1 MEISVSSLMLSLM
14 VVSCLLGLVASQT
27 DYCDPLLCKTDHL
40 HIGCNATDDFGPAC
54 PSNTEVIPMDDKLR
68 DMILDLHNSLR
79 SELANGKMEGFASA
93 ERMAVLEWNDEL
105 AKLAE
110 YNTRTCLYSHDD
122 CRATEQYRH
131 AGQNIARK
139 SKPNNITVEVTR
151 AIQDLTNK
159 WWQEYV
165 DTNQT
170 VVDSYRKVGEG
181 VHIGHF
187 SLMANDRITR
197 MGCAATKYWN
207 PENKRNYVYYVC
219 NYSFTNVLGKP
230 IYKKGKPCAKCDGK
244 CSTKYTGLCEG
255 IADAIDKEI

>member
-1 MEISVSSLMLSLM
+1 M
-14 VVSCLLGLVASQT
+14 VEWHFFRNQSNRTEPNRCDDDDGFDLDYLL
-27 DYCDPLLCKTDHL
+27 L
-40 HIGCNATDDFGPAC
+40 HPRGGQ
-54 PSNTEVIPMDDKLR
+54 
-68 DMILDLHNSLR
+68 
-79 SELANGKMEGFASA
+79 
-93 ERMAVLEWNDEL
+93 EWNDEL

-181 VHIGHF
+181 
-187 SLMANDRITR
+187 
-197 MGCAATKYWN
+197 
-207 PENKRNYVYYVC
+207 
-219 NYSFTNVLGKP
+219 
-230 IYKKGKPCAKCDGK
+230 
-244 CSTKYTGLCEG
+244 
-255 IADAIDKEI
+255 

>member
-1 MEISVSSLMLSLM
+1 MREWGEGTFSATNRIESNRTDAMMTM
-14 VVSCLLGLVASQT
+14 VLIWIIFLLHPRGGQ
-27 DYCDPLLCKTDHL
+27 
-40 HIGCNATDDFGPAC
+40 
-54 PSNTEVIPMDDKLR
+54 
-68 DMILDLHNSLR
+68 
-79 SELANGKMEGFASA
+79 
-93 ERMAVLEWNDEL
+93 EWNDEL

-181 VHIGHF
+181 
-187 SLMANDRITR
+187 
-197 MGCAATKYWN
+197 
-207 PENKRNYVYYVC
+207 
-219 NYSFTNVLGKP
+219 
-230 IYKKGKPCAKCDGK
+230 
-244 CSTKYTGLCEG
+244 
-255 IADAIDKEI
+255 